1 MATTCKH
8 KNTEPESVFSSIRT
22 TYPDK
27 IVEIQIREQDAS
39 EYLLS
44 NPATRARLEESA
56 KNIEKGTNIISFESV
71 EQAAEA
77 AGK

>member
-1 MATTCKH
+1 MVTTYRL
-8 KNTEPESVFSSIRT
+8 NTRDLENAFNSIRAA
-22 TYPDK
+22 YPNQ
-27 IVEIQIREQDAS
+27 IVEIQVREQDAD

-44 NPATRARLEESA
+44 NPVTRARLEESA
-56 KNIEKGTNIISFESV
+56 RNIEEGKNLISFESV

>member
-1 MATTCKH
+1 MVTTYKI
-8 KNTEPESVFSSIRT
+8 NTSELESVIDSIRT
-22 TYPDK
+22 TYPDQ
-27 IVEIQIREQDAS
+27 IVEIQVREPDAA

-56 KNIEKGTNIISFESV
+56 GNIEEGKNLVSFESV

-77 AGK
+77 AAR